1 MTMRK
6 NNWMALAGLLLVFS
20 MCPSWLGA
28 DAPKYHGRRVVGY
41 YTAWS
46 IYARKFEVSQ
56 IPAERLTHINYAFA
70 NVSPKGECVLGDP
83 QADVL
88 KTYPGDK
95 QTDPIK
101 GNFNQLL
108 LLKRK
113 NPHLKTLI
121 SVGGWSWSAR
131 FSDTALTPDS
141 RRRFASSCVAFIK
154 RYRFD
159 GVDIDWEF
167 PVAGGKPGNKQRPED
182 KRNLTLLLAELR
194 RQLHAQGKKD
204 KRDYL
209 LTIAVTAAPGKIRN
223 LEVEAI
229 ARQLDWINVM
239 TYDFSGSWSPRTGF
253 NSPLF
258 APADS
263 PRPEDAG
270 LNANV
275 AVQTYLKAGLP
286 RNKLVLGVPFYGR
299 GWKEVLDEHHGL
311 YQPHQGVPRGTWEP
325 GSFDYKDLRRN
336 YLGRFARHWDNVA
349 KVPWLYDA
357 RTRTM
362 VSYDDVESVSAKSHY
377 VAQQKLG
384 GVMIW
389 ELSQDTT
396 DNSSLLRAISTVLSK
411 KPQISHR

>member
-1 MTMRK
+1 MRD
-6 NNWMALAGLLLVFS
+6 WHSSVITRVAAGLVLCVS
-20 MCPSWLGA
+20 MASNCLGA

-46 IYARKFEVSQ
+46 IYARKFGVSQ

-83 QADVL
+83 WADAQ

-95 QTDPIK
+95 QTDSVK
-101 GNFNQLL
+101 GNFKQLL
-108 LLKRK
+108 QLKRK
-113 NPHLKTLI
+113 HPHLKTLI
-121 SVGGWSWSAR
+121 SVGGWTWSAR
-131 FSDTALTPDS
+131 FSDAAFTPAS
-141 RRRFASSCVAFIK
+141 RQRFARSCVAFMK
-154 RYRFD
+154 RYGFD
-159 GVDIDWEF
+159 GVDIDWEY
-167 PVAGGKPGNKQRPED
+167 PVAGGEPGNKTRPED
-182 KRNLTLLLAELR
+182 KQNLTLLLAEVR
-194 RQLHAQGKKD
+194 RHLDAQGKQD

-209 LTIAVTAAPGKIRN
+209 LTIAATAGPDKIPN

-229 ARQLDWINVM
+229 AHQLDWMNVM
-239 TYDFSGSWSPRTGF
+239 TYDFNGSWSARTGF

-263 PRPEDAG
+263 PHPEDAG
-270 LNANV
+270 RNANA

-299 GWKEVLDEHHGL
+299 GWKGVVDEHDGL
-311 YQPHQGVPRGTWEP
+311 YQRHQGVPRGTWEP

-336 YLGRFARHWDNVA
+336 DLGGFARHWNDVA
-349 KVPWLYDA
+349 KVPWLYDP

-362 VSYDDVESVSAKSHY
+362 ISYDDVESVTAKANY
-377 VAQQKLG
+377 VAQQDLG

-396 DNSSLLRAISTVLSK
+396 DHTSLLRSISTVLSK
-411 KPQISHR
+411 QP